1 MSFWK
6 KCLSMLV
13 LSWGQGPGLSYL
25 YDRTTNEAPMAYP
38 EFAPAMMFA
47 PRPQRLLRLRT
58 PVNGWI
64 GNATI
69 CVTALPPLLNAPL
82 SQTCERTW
90 PWWPGH
96 SAQFENTRKH
106 QNHDVK
112 TPFTLTM
119 ALKCFSPYMQKRYV
133 TMACPMAEKAIA
145 VLDCGT
151 AFKQFFSTMSVSYCG
166 KKGLSFYNYIDSQT
180 VP

>member
-1 MSFWK
+1 MASFPILPTSLVHVTVLCMSFWK

-133 TMACPMAEKAIA
+133 TMACPMVEKN
-145 VLDCGT
+145 
-151 AFKQFFSTMSVSYCG
+151 
-166 KKGLSFYNYIDSQT
+166 KKNECNWIN
-180 VP
+180 